1 MSAPVANVRSTLRIR
16 TQTEH
21 AERRRR
27 LWERGHFVDATSR
40 CRIHSGWFKMGTTA
54 PGFVDFKC
62 KLHVGT
68 RVYRNSVLTNVPDLG
83 CCECGCR
90 VNSCIRDCSRAKDI
104 EPAEHRKEASFEETN
119 GDIRVRKYVCSRCA
133 LNVSFWGILWHSMS
147 DLGAR
152 KLLITQ
158 VSP

>member
-1 MSAPVANVRSTLRIR
+1 
-16 TQTEH
+16 
-21 AERRRR
+21 
-27 LWERGHFVDATSR
+27 
-40 CRIHSGWFKMGTTA
+40 MGTAA

-62 KLHVGT
+62 KLIVGT
-68 RVYRNSVLTNVPDLG
+68 RVYRNSVLDNTPRFGLL
-83 CCECGCR
+83 R
-90 VNSCIRDCSRAKDI
+90 MRLPSKHRIRDCNRAQDI
-104 EPAEHRKEASFEETN
+104 EPAEHRKEGSFEETN